1 MKLLIACVVAAA
13 AGAVAPPKISL
24 DLAKGSLV
32 RTLKGAVPHP
42 EGLLQPDGTPVTS
55 RQDWSEECAASTATS
70 EGTCP
75 FPQARAFDHN
85 DLSIE
90 VRENIWLVDQA
101 GQTMAKTVSR
111 SEVQFDK
118 PAVYLF
124 KFDATDSAGN
134 HAEQVV
140 FSLILN
146 DKTAPRITLCSCPQ
160 RPFGPSN
167 PTSSKT
173 CMFDQTSGAQRIV
186 VEAAS
191 GWKMCRA
198 GATDNCGLKQ
208 GKLSCAAGSAGWPSI
223 TNKLKYCI
231 TKCPGALSC
240 LSKAKQCS
248 NWVVANDISVD
259 KGQPVCRL
267 WRHEYF

>member
-146 DKTAPRITLCSCPQ
+146 DVTKPVIRTIGALEETWRGTDRQGRPLLQ
-160 RPFGPSN
+160 RWP
-167 PTSSKT
+167 
-173 CMFDQTSGAQRIV
+173 
-186 VEAAS
+186 
-191 GWKMCRA
+191 RA
-198 GATDNCGLKQ
+198 GAHDGCRATEPPTIPSG
-208 GKLSCAAGSAGWPSI
+208 GGGSLSLSALEFIISATSAATSTESVVPASAPRSYTI
-223 TNKLKYCI
+223 
-231 TKCPGALSC
+231 PPLS
-240 LSKAKQCS
+240 
-248 NWVVANDISVD
+248 
-259 KGQPVCRL
+259 
-267 WRHEYF
+267 